1 MAIRPAAYDASNGG
15 EGTGEQGTRGPEDQR
30 TREPEDQG
38 TPHPQRLATPRLY
51 RLLSVSAISRF
62 RIQVQPR
69 LQIGWSKCHFLG
81 EPQAMHISNWDAI
94 PVDWDTA
101 KI

>member
-38 TPHPQRLATPRLY
+38 TPHPQRLATPRYTDFYLSRQSPDFGFRSSLAF
-51 RLLSVSAISRF
+51 RLAGQNVTS
-62 RIQVQPR
+62 
-69 LQIGWSKCHFLG
+69 
-81 EPQAMHISNWDAI
+81 
-94 PVDWDTA
+94 
-101 KI
+101 